1 MATNLNPQNEQ
12 FIQQALAAGRFPD
25 RESLLNAAV
34 DTLREEQ
41 PNIVITEAMGRL
53 VDEAIDEAE
62 AGLEREFTEA
72 DWQDL
77 FQRAIQQA
85 RDSKRA
91 AS

>member
-1 MATNLNPQNEQ
+1 MAQQLNPQNEQ
-12 FIQQALAAGRFPD
+12 FIQQALADGRFPD

-34 DTLREEQ
+34 DTLREER

-53 VDEAIDEAE
+53 VDEALDSSE
-62 AGLEREFTEA
+62 AGEGREYSEA

-77 FQRAIQQA
+77 LQRALQQA
-85 RDSKRA
+85 RDEKRA

>member
-1 MATNLNPQNEQ
+1 MATQLNPQNEQ
-12 FIQQALAAGRFPD
+12 FIQQALADGRFPD

-34 DTLREEQ
+34 DTLREER

-53 VDEAIDEAE
+53 VDEALDSSE
-62 AGLEREFTEA
+62 AGEGREYSEA

-77 FQRAIQQA
+77 LQRALQQA
-85 RDSKRA
+85 RDEKRA